1 MKSLVTH
8 PWLRRVSDYHS
19 GGVSAAERAAVEA
32 HLAECAECQRAL
44 AAYQRF
50 YILAHSPLRLGDS
63 EAAAFA
69 EYRPEGGLAILEET
83 VITSDSDR
91 NTWSTTTT
99 RLGRP
104 RAALTTF
111 GAIAAVLV
119 LALLAA
125 SLFAYFGS
133 PHQGPAGKPTPT
145 PAALRITE
153 YPLPTANSWPTGIT
167 RGPDGNLWFTEYD
180 GTHIGRMTQTGRV
193 TEFPLPT
200 ANSAPLGIASGPDG
214 NLWFTETDAKQ
225 IGRITVTGA
234 ITEYPVP
241 APNSNPGGMTAG
253 PDGALWFTEA
263 NTYGNCWIG
272 RITVAGAITEFPL
285 PTFDAPWDI
294 TAGPDG
300 ALWFTEGTG
309 IGRITPSGQ
318 VRHFTLFPSQPT
330 NTAGITVGPDGALW
344 FTEAATHKIGRI
356 TAAGQITEYLLPTG
370 GAPQDITRGP
380 DGNLWFTESVGNQIG
395 RITSTGEIAEFPIPT
410 SGSLPKAITSGPDGA
425 LWFTEAGKNKIG
437 RIAP

>member
-1 MKSLVTH
+1 MKHLVTH

-32 HLAECAECQRAL
+32 HLAQCAECQRAL
-44 AAYQRF
+44 AAYQRL
-50 YILAHSPLRLGDS
+50 YIFAHSPLRLGDS

-69 EYRPEGGLAILEET
+69 EYRPEDVRAILEET

-91 NTWSTTTT
+91 NIWSTTTT
-99 RLGRP
+99 RLR
-104 RAALTTF
+104 RSHAALTTL
-111 GAIAAVLV
+111 GTIAAVLV

-133 PHQGPAGKPTPT
+133 PHQGPAGKPRPT
-145 PAALRITE
+145 LAPRITE
-153 YPLPTANSWPTGIT
+153 FPLPTANSSPTGII
-167 RGPDGNLWFTEYD
+167 RGPDGNLWFTEYM
-180 GTHIGRMTQTGRV
+180 GNRIGRITPTGRV

-200 ANSAPLGIASGPDG
+200 ANSAPLGITNGPDG

-225 IGRITVTGA
+225 IGRITVAGT

-241 APNSNPGGMTAG
+241 TANSNPGGITAG

-272 RITVAGAITEFPL
+272 RITVAGAIREFPL

-300 ALWFTEGTG
+300 ALWFTEATG

-318 VRHFTLFPSQPT
+318 IRHFTLFPSQPT
-330 NTAGITVGPDGALW
+330 NTAGITVGPDGNLW
-344 FTEAATHKIGRI
+344 FTEGAMHQIGRI
-356 TAAGQITEYLLPTG
+356 TAAGQVTQYLLPTG
-370 GAPQDITRGP
+370 GSPQGITHGP
-380 DGNLWFTESVGNQIG
+380 DGALWFTEELADGIG
-395 RITSTGEIAEFPIPT
+395 RITPTGQITEFPLSTP
-410 SGSLPKAITSGPDGA
+410 GSLPKAITSGPDGA
-425 LWFTEAGKNKIG
+425 LWFTEAGKNTIG